1 MYKCNTLAALV
12 AAVLLATAGAASAQ
26 TVTVQGGGASLP
38 ATLYKGAGDS
48 ILPDNFTYAVTG
60 SGTGKAAFLQNKPDL
75 FGTTGTVHFAGSD
88 SVLDQSEIDVYNRD
102 MAPTFGPLIQ
112 IPSVGTSV
120 TIPFNKAGVSLNL
133 SVANLCG
140 VMSGAITDWK
150 ELDSSKSGPITVI
163 YRNEKSG
170 TTELLTRFLANAC
183 AAENADSSKLIGGK
197 FTVTQEF
204 WKQFK
209 SLPSNFAVAGTLGSK
224 PLYDK
229 VYSTDGAIGYVGP
242 DVVPKADLSNA
253 AKIAKLR
260 DASPNDPSV
269 KATLDTIAPPTGSAA
284 NDPKNW
290 VPVFTNPTGS
300 GYPIVGYTNFV
311 IGQCYKNTD
320 VASAMRVYYSK
331 HYGATLDTKIA
342 TAIGDHGFVAL
353 TDEWRKAIR
362 ERFFIPS
369 SAAGLNNVNTCAGI
383 GRP

>member
-12 AAVLLATAGAASAQ
+12 AAVLLATAGTASAQ

-38 ATLYKGAGDS
+38 ATLYRGAADN

-60 SGTGKAAFLQNKPDL
+60 SGTGKAAFLTNNAEL
-75 FGTTGTVHFAGSD
+75 FKTTGTVHFAGSD
-88 SVLDQSEIDVYNRD
+88 SVLDQSEIETYNAN
-102 MAPTFGPLIQ
+102 MAPAFGPLIQ

-120 TIPFNKAGVSLNL
+120 TIPFNKADVSLNL

-140 VMSGAITDWK
+140 VMSGAITDWR

-269 KATLDTIAPPTGSAA
+269 KATLETIAPPTGSAA
-284 NDPKNW
+284 NNPENW
-290 VPVFTNPTGS
+290 VPVFTNPTGK
-300 GYPIVGYTNFV
+300 GYPIVGYTNFI
-311 IGQCYKNTD
+311 IGQCYKNAA
-320 VASAMRVYYSK
+320 VAARMRLYFSQHYAASVPANISSAISN
-331 HYGATLDTKIA
+331 
-342 TAIGDHGFVAL
+342 HGFVAL
-353 TDEWRKAIR
+353 TDTWRNAIR
-362 ERFFIPS
+362 DRFFDGGQ
-369 SAAGLNNVNTCAGI
+369 ATGLNNVNTCAGI